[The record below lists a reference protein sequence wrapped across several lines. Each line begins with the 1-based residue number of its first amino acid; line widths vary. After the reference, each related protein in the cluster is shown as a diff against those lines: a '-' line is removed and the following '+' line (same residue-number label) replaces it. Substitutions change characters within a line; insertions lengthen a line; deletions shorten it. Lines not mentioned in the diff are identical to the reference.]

1 MKLGTYGILVIVAS
15 MVILPFVLSDTVKA
29 QVIPDWVKDNASW
42 WADDLISDQEFVKAI
57 GWLIEKGVITI

>member
-29 QVIPDWVKDNASW
+29 QVIPDWVKQLAKFYG
-42 WADDLISDQEFVKAI
+42 DDQISE
-57 GWLIEKGVITI
+57 GE